1 MILLPMVMMMW
12 MLILAEGE
20 ATNPT
25 YCQLTCK
32 TITTSS
38 GELIQLIPQKVSK
51 INSSS
56 HGNLER
62 FGSSTLMMICKLP
75 SCLSSPCKNQ
85 GVCSETDYS
94 YECMCPNGVFG
105 HSCERLPRTCA
116 ELKAHNSTGTYL
128 IDPDGPNGNLSDPV
142 EVECRNGV
150 TVVSHNIPGEQQ
162 VPQGFEDE
170 GSYRQEVEYTIPMDT
185 IIAILIN
192 SKSCR
197 QYIKASCYGTYM
209 ISDTRT
215 NNIYW
220 VSRQGIKMTN
230 WGDAPSD
237 VTGCLCGVDNTC
249 HGSLRYCN
257 CDNSYQWMTDE
268 GFLRDLTRLPVTRL
282 HFGDTGSEREK
293 TNYELGFLECE

>member
-12 MLILAEGE
+12 MLVLVEGE
-20 ATNPT
+20 ATIPNS
-25 YCQLTCK
+25 CQLPCK
-32 TITTSS
+32 NITTSL
-38 GELIQLIPQKVSK
+38 GEPVQLIPKRVSK

-56 HGNLER
+56 RGNLEL
-62 FGSSTLMMICKLP
+62 FGSSTLMLICKLP
-75 SCLSSPCKNQ
+75 SCLSSPCKNK

-94 YECMCPNGVFG
+94 YACVCPDGFFG
-105 HSCERLPRTCA
+105 HSCEHLPRTCA
-116 ELKAHNSTGTYL
+116 ELKAHNGTYL

-150 TVVSHNIPGEQQ
+150 TTISHNIPGEQQ

-170 GSYRQEVEYTIPMDT
+170 GSYRKEVEYTLPMDS
-185 IIAILIN
+185 IVAILMD
-192 SKSCR
+192 STSCR
-197 QYIKASCYGTYM
+197 QYIRAACSYTYM

-230 WGDAPSD
+230 WGDAPSN
-237 VTGCLCGVDNTC
+237 VTGCLCGVNNTC
-249 HGSLRYCN
+249 HSSGDYCN
-257 CDNSYQWMTDE
+257 CDNSDQWMTDE

-282 HFGDTGSEREK
+282 HFGDTGSDFEK
-293 TNYELGFLECE
+293 INYELGFLECQ

>member
-1 MILLPMVMMMW
+1 MQTNTRKHKQQRTKGLPIIAVCCLEICFPYVLYYASLLYDD
-12 MLILAEGE
+12 L
-20 ATNPT
+20 
-25 YCQLTCK
+25 
-32 TITTSS
+32 
-38 GELIQLIPQKVSK
+38 
-51 INSSS
+51 
-56 HGNLER
+56 NL
-62 FGSSTLMMICKLP
+62 G
-75 SCLSSPCKNQ
+75 
-85 GVCSETDYS
+85 
-94 YECMCPNGVFG
+94 
-105 HSCERLPRTCA
+105 LPRTCA

-170 GSYRQEVEYTIPMDT
+170 GSYRQEVEYTLPMDT

-237 VTGCLCGVDNTC
+237 VTGCLCGVDN
-249 HGSLRYCN
+249 SMYC
-257 CDNSYQWMTDE
+257 Y
-268 GFLRDLTRLPVTRL
+268 FI
-282 HFGDTGSEREK
+282 F
-293 TNYELGFLECE
+293 